1 MTAQEQSQQWQQTS
15 EAVFTHL
22 AQWREAH
29 PETTMAEIEAE
40 VDAQIQKLR
49 AQVLQETAQ
58 ASPQETQQSPVAWP
72 QCGGTMQARGKRERR
87 LQTQGGQRV
96 RLRRTYLSCVR
107 CGYGG

>member
-58 ASPQETQQSPVAWP
+58 ASPQETQQSPVGRSVEGR
-72 QCGGTMQARGKRERR
+72 CRRGESESDACKRREAS
-87 LQTQGGQRV
+87 G
-96 RLRRTYLSCVR
+96 
-107 CGYGG
+107 